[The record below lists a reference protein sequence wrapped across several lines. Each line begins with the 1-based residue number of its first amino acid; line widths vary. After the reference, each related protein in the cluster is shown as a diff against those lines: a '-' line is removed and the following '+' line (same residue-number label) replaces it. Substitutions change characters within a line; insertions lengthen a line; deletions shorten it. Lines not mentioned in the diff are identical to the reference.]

1 MKTRPWGLIGI
12 VLVALAVL
20 AASCGSSGKDSITV
34 YSGRSEKLISP
45 ILDMFTEDT
54 GIKVNVR
61 YGQSAELALLIE
73 QEGDRSPAD
82 VFISQSPGAMGYVQQ
97 LGMLHTLGDDITAL
111 VPAEFANADGQWVGM
126 SGRVR
131 VIVYNKDLID
141 PADLPDSVFDLT
153 DAIFRGKVGVAPAN
167 GSFQDFVTAM
177 REIEGDDKALEWL
190 DGLVANDAQTY
201 ANNTAILAAV
211 SRGEI
216 PLGLVNHYYNSRA
229 LAEDPSLP
237 TENYFLKN
245 GDIGS
250 LVIVTAVGIVRSDS
264 TNLDA
269 AEQLIAFLL
278 GERAQTFFSEN
289 TFEYPLASGVAAAG
303 DLPVL
308 ADLEVATYDLDRLGG
323 GLTRTKELIDQSGL
337 EDS

>member
-1 MKTRPWGLIGI
+1 
-12 VLVALAVL
+12 
-20 AASCGSSGKDSITV
+20 
-34 YSGRSEKLISP
+34 
-45 ILDMFTEDT
+45 
-54 GIKVNVR
+54 
-61 YGQSAELALLIE
+61 
-73 QEGDRSPAD
+73 
-82 VFISQSPGAMGYVQQ
+82 
-97 LGMLHTLGDDITAL
+97 
-111 VPAEFANADGQWVGM
+111 
-126 SGRVR
+126 
-131 VIVYNKDLID
+131 
-141 PADLPDSVFDLT
+141 
-153 DAIFRGKVGVAPAN
+153 
-167 GSFQDFVTAM
+167 M
-177 REIEGDDKALEWL
+177 REIDGDDKALEWL
-190 DGLVANDAQTY
+190 EGLVANDAQTY
-201 ANNTAILAAV
+201 ANNIAILAAV

-216 PLGLVNHYYNSRA
+216 PLGLVNHYYNYRA

-237 TENYFLKN
+237 TENYFLKS

-269 AEQLIAFLL
+269 ADQLVAFLL
-278 GERAQTFFSEN
+278 GEKAQTFFSEN